1 MPKWDGLPA
10 SLNNWRYDPF
20 DDADDYLT
28 IVVWE
33 TLDVFG
39 VRHRVSSEDFGYT
52 IQAQEAIF
60 QLNAPP
66 AASVTLEYATL
77 PGGPWT
83 AATEVFGTPT
93 LIGQF
98 LVDYKYQTGLI
109 LFHSSMNNKYIRLK
123 YTKMGH
129 VVDAVVL
136 NRVLEQDEQYGHL
149 WMHFDED
156 SMSAINVPYNTG
168 VQFVFYEDDPPPTNE
183 PKGKYAHW
191 PLIKAE
197 LFGGGTINSWA
208 DVQIRPLWGGCTG
221 APATTFFYFGG
232 LLIWNADGGWLGGH
246 NYYVKVYY
254 HGEL

>member
-52 IQAQEAIF
+52 IQAQEACF

-77 PGGPWT
+77 SGGPWT
-83 AATEVFGTPT
+83 PGTEVFGTPS
-93 LIGQF
+93 GVGEF

-136 NRVLEQDEQYGHL
+136 NKVLEQDEQYGHE
-149 WMHFDED
+149 WMDFDSD
-156 SMSAINVPYNTG
+156 SFSSINVAVGTG
-168 VQFVFYEDDPPPTNE
+168 VQYVFYSDDPGGVVNE

-191 PLIKAE
+191 PIIKAQIN
-197 LFGGGTINSWA
+197 GGGLPNSWA
-208 DVQIRPLWGGCTG
+208 DIQIRPLWGGCSQ
-221 APATTFFYFGG
+221 APATTYFYFSG
-232 LLIWNADGGWLGGH
+232 LIFFNTDTAAHD
-246 NYYVKVYY
+246 YYAQVYY
-254 HGEL
+254 HGET